1 MIGWSIDARGIATI
15 TLDRA
20 AVRNAIPVAGW
31 HDLVATIDAI
41 ADSEARAVILRS
53 ATPNIFSAGADIS
66 EFGAFVGAPAAAS
79 DFRIIMRTAIGRLAS
94 LAMPTI
100 ALVEGG
106 CFGAAVA
113 LILACDI
120 RIAGPVAR
128 FAITPAKLG
137 ISYPASDVER
147 LMATVGRSQ
156 AARLLFT
163 AAAIDA
169 VEAQRIGL
177 IDQCADNPAATI
189 DAMAAAIAAYSPTA
203 IARLK
208 AVIADPA
215 DPAHDAAFDAAFSEP
230 GVAAALAAFQEKR
243 R

>member
-1 MIGWSIDARGIATI
+1 MIDWSIDDRGIATI

-31 HDLVATIDAI
+31 ERLTTTIDAI
-41 ADSEARAVILRS
+41 AASDARALILRS
-53 ATPNIFSAGADIS
+53 ATATIFSAGADIS
-66 EFGAFVGAPAAAS
+66 EFGAFASAPEAAS
-79 DFRIIMRTAIGRLAS
+79 DFRLVMRTAIDRLAS
-94 LAMPTI
+94 LAMPTL

-120 RIAGPVAR
+120 RIAGPSAR

-147 LMATVGRSQ
+147 LIATIGRGQ
-156 AARLLFT
+156 TARLLFT

-169 VEAQRIGL
+169 AEAQRIGL
-177 IDQCADNPAATI
+177 VDQCADDPVAAV
-189 DAMAAAIAAYSPTA
+189 DAMAAAIAAYSPIA

-208 AVIADPA
+208 AVLADPG
-215 DPAHDAAFDAAFSEP
+215 DPAHAATFDAAFTEP
-230 GVAAALAAFQEKR
+230 GVAAALAAFQDKR